1 MKVCRKC
8 GENKPADDFYAG
20 RAQCKPCVIARVHAH
35 PNRDAVQRAYHHRH
49 KERLNAARVERQRG
63 EDGAR
68 QARYRK
74 NHPEKHCEVQQR
86 RIARKL
92 GNGWEKYDRLAV
104 YERDGGICCLCDEHV
119 DITIRWPDPLSFSI
133 DHIIPVSKGGADMLN
148 NVQTAHLCC
157 NISKGATSGVVC

>member
-1 MKVCRKC
+1 MKTCRKC
-8 GENKPADDFYAG
+8 GENKPTDEFYAG
-20 RAQCKPCVIARVHAH
+20 RAQCKTCVKYRVKNH
-35 PNRDAVQRAYHHRH
+35 PNRKASLRAYHHRN
-49 KERLNAARVERQRG
+49 KDRLNAARVERQRS
-63 EDGAR
+63 EDGSR

-74 NHPEKHCEVQQR
+74 KFPEKHAAVQQR
-86 RIARKL
+86 RRAKKA
-92 GNGWEKYDRLAV
+92 GNGYEQYDRNDV